1 MELYFQKHNAFV
13 TFDQYKKN
21 NNYKKRAN
29 SINLYSLRS
38 PFIKHI
44 ATSFNDEEK
53 GRWLVSE
60 QVVIEGPKGEVY
72 GAIGSIVSPSYLL
85 TRAVYLE
92 PALKP
97 HVGGLPWTRCLR
109 RDAETLLSFIL

>member
-1 MELYFQKHNAFV
+1 MLEITAQEMHESVYVLVRVYLFVACLSATIVMELYIQKHNAFV
-13 TFDQYKKN
+13 TFDQYKK

-53 GRWLVSE
+53 GR
-60 QVVIEGPKGEVY
+60 
-72 GAIGSIVSPSYLL
+72 
-85 TRAVYLE
+85 
-92 PALKP
+92 
-97 HVGGLPWTRCLR
+97 
-109 RDAETLLSFIL
+109 